1 MKLAQDDAT
10 RICQRIIDHGMDT
23 GLVAE
28 QFEISRRRVQQLAKA
43 YRESGKIEQFFQTYE
58 KHHQRFGTLDEFL
71 TFYNEERPHMRLN
84 WDNLET
90 PAEAF
95 ERLVPSP
102 AKSGGDLLATEV
114 TVDG

>member
-1 MKLAQDDAT
+1 MHTLCKVGRPQ
-10 RICQRIIDHGMDT
+10 
-23 GLVAE
+23 
-28 QFEISRRRVQQLAKA
+28 SN
-43 YRESGKIEQFFQTYE
+43 GKIKRFFQTYE
-58 KHHQRFGTLDEFL
+58 KHRQRFGTLEEFL
-71 TFYNEERPHMRLN
+71 TFYNEERPHMSLD

-102 AKSGGDLLATEV
+102 VTGGGDLLATEV

>member
-1 MKLAQDDAT
+1 M
-10 RICQRIIDHGMDT
+10 
-23 GLVAE
+23 
-28 QFEISRRRVQQLAKA
+28 S
-43 YRESGKIEQFFQTYE
+43 
-58 KHHQRFGTLDEFL
+58 LD
-71 TFYNEERPHMRLN
+71 

-102 AKSGGDLLATEV
+102 TTGGGDLLATEV